1 MIKARR
7 RIATALLKAERY
19 KEAVTELLE
28 ISKLEEKVFGETL
41 QLARTL
47 KLLGTVYI
55 SLEIGDARVYLRRA
69 LDIFQSLGN
78 KKQAQEVR
86 EKLRSLLTE
95 HAGDLDLNVISEQDI

>member
-1 MIKARR
+1 VIKARR